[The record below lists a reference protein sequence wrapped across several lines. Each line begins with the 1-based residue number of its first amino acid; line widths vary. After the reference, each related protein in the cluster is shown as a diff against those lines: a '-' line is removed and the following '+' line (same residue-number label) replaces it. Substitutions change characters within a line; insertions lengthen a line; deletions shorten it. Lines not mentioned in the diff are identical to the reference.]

1 MMYATIV
8 HWLLLHFFSSLAARM
23 IHICNQLFSVLV
35 SSFLL
40 LFQLT
45 IQNQISEIVRCID

>member
-1 MMYATIV
+1 MYATIV

-35 SSFLL
+35 GSFLL